1 MMRSSHGRTKGMNEN
16 TQLWCA
22 ERTRT
27 NPALA
32 SSDDRVCGHPGPTPF
47 HAFHLA
53 IGKVEYVADGSWDL
67 VLVMRDT
74 DKAHRLVVT
83 EAVEKSQDHFA
94 AILRERLTRFVQYQ
108 QRGILHQGSG
118 KQDEALLAERKVAEA
133 HTSQISKTQTSHP
146 IAGVALLGG

>member
-1 MMRSSHGRTKGMNEN
+1 MVRSRHSRTEGMDEN
-16 TQLWCA
+16 TQPRRA

-32 SSDDRVCGHPGPTPF
+32 ASDDRVCGHPGPTPF

-53 IGKVEYVADGSWDL
+53 IGKVEYVADSSWDL

-74 DKAHRLVVT
+74 DKTHRLVVT

-94 AILRERLTRFVQYQ
+94 AIWRERLTRFVQYQ

-118 KQDEALLAERKVAEA
+118 EQDEAPLAERKVAEPHA
-133 HTSQISKTQTSHP
+133 S
-146 IAGVALLGG
+146 